1 MNWIENMLILIG
13 ISLDIFAG
21 MECQGSLVAKVNK
34 THLTKVCAII
44 AAWQLITLYI
54 GNFLAK
60 LLYENDLARN
70 EHFIGTVIAAV
81 IFFCLG
87 ARLIV
92 KAIINERVNEHREE
106 NLGFRRFLRMEAV
119 TGTYTLLAGIAFG
132 FLQTNLAVLLIMIT
146 CITIAVVITGTYTG
160 YHFGFEHKRKAYIGG
175 AILLWIAGFDV
186 IFRYIMR

>member
-1 MNWIENMLILIG
+1 MNWIENMLILVG

-34 THLTKVCAII
+34 EHLVKICAII
-44 AAWQLITLYI
+44 AAWQLAMLYI
-54 GNFLAK
+54 GNVLAN
-60 LLYENDLARN
+60 LLYANDLAKN
-70 EHFIGTVIAAV
+70 ERFIGTVIAAA

-87 ARLIV
+87 VRLIV

-106 NLGFRRFLRMEAV
+106 NLGFKRFLRMSAV
-119 TGTYTLLAGIAFG
+119 TGFYTLLTGIAFG
-132 FLQTNLAVLLIMIT
+132 FLQTNLAVILIMIVCLT
-146 CITIAVVITGTYTG
+146 VAVVVMGTYTG

-186 IFRYIMR
+186 IFRYIIR